1 MLNLDLSGRPALVCG
16 ASQGIGAATARTLA
30 DCGATVTLLSRNQQR
45 LEELC
50 TKLPGS
56 GHDFLAL
63 DLGSP
68 DDLAE
73 ALPRIAEGGYHIL
86 VHNSGGPPAGRAIDA
101 DPAEFEAGFHQHLI
115 AGQRLAQALV
125 PGMRKAAYG
134 RIVNIISTSVK
145 EPIPGL
151 GVSNTVRGAVA
162 AWAKTLSREL
172 GPDGITVNNVLPGFT
187 QTPRLDGLVAGK
199 ADKQNAS
206 EGEVRAAMLAQ
217 VPIGRFCKPE
227 ETAAAIA
234 FLCSPLASYITGIN
248 LPVDGGRLGSL

>member
-1 MLNLDLSGRPALVCG
+1 MLNLDLSGRRALVCG
-16 ASQGIGAATARTLA
+16 ASQGIGAATARVLA
-30 DCGATVTLLSRNQQR
+30 DCGAVVTLVSRSKEKLAAR
-45 LEELC
+45 CEEL
-50 TKLPGS
+50 PGH
-56 GHDFLAL
+56 GHDVLAM
-63 DLGSP
+63 DLGNP

-73 ALPRIAEGGYHIL
+73 HMPKLAEGGYHIL

-115 AGQRLAQALV
+115 AGQRLAQTLV
-125 PGMRKAAYG
+125 SGMREAGYG

-187 QTPRLDGLVAGK
+187 ETPRLENLVAGK
-199 ADKQNAS
+199 AGKQNAS
-206 EGEVRAAMLAQ
+206 EEEVRAAMLAQ
-217 VPIGRFCKPE
+217 VPLGRFCKPE

-234 FLCSPLASYITGIN
+234 FLCSPLAGYITGIN

>member
-1 MLNLDLSGRPALVCG
+1 MLKLDLTDKQALVCG
-16 ASQGIGAATARTLA
+16 ASQGIGAATALTLA
-30 DCGATVTLLSRNQQR
+30 KCGARVTVLSRNESR
-45 LEELC
+45 LGELRER
-50 TKLPGS
+50 LPGD
-56 GHDFLAL
+56 GHDVLAM
-63 DLGSP
+63 DLGNP
-68 DDLAE
+68 DHLAE
-73 ALPRIAEGGYHIL
+73 YMPKLADRAYNIL
-86 VHNSGGPPAGRAIDA
+86 IHNSGGPPAGRAIDA
-101 DPAEFEAGFHQHLI
+101 DPAEFESGFHQHLI

-125 PGMRKAAYG
+125 PGMREAGYG

-187 QTPRLDGLVAGK
+187 ETPRLDSLVAGK
-199 ADKQNAS
+199 AKAQDTS
-206 EGEVRAAMLAQ
+206 EDQVQKTMLAG
-217 VPIGRFCKPE
+217 VPLGRFCKPE

-234 FLCSPLASYITGIN
+234 FLCSPLAGYITGIN

>member
-1 MLNLDLSGRPALVCG
+1 MLKLDLNGKRALVCG
-16 ASQGIGAATARTLA
+16 ASQGIGAATARALA
-30 DCGATVTLLSRNQQR
+30 ESGATVTLVSRSADR
-45 LEELC
+45 LAAVRDE
-50 TKLPGS
+50 LPGTD
-56 GHDFLAL
+56 HDVLAL

-68 DDLAE
+68 DDLVE
-73 ALPRIAEGGYHIL
+73 NLDTIAGGGYHIFI
-86 VHNSGGPPAGRAIDA
+86 HNSGGPPAGRAIDA

-125 PGMRKAAYG
+125 PGMRQAGYG

-187 QTPRLDGLVAGK
+187 ETPRLESLVAGK
-199 ADKQNAS
+199 AGKQNAS
-206 EGEVRAAMLAQ
+206 EDEVRASMLTQ
-217 VPIGRFCKPE
+217 VPLGRFCKPE
-227 ETAAAIA
+227 ETAAAIT
-234 FLCSPLASYITGIN
+234 FLCSPLAGYITGIN

>member
-1 MLNLDLSGRPALVCG
+1 MLNIDLQGKRALVCG
-16 ASQGIGAATARTLA
+16 ASQGIGAAAAHALA
-30 DCGATVTLLSRNQQR
+30 SCGARVTLLSRSEAR
-45 LEELC
+45 LTASCEQ
-50 TKLPGS
+50 LPGD
-56 GHDFLAL
+56 GHDVLAM
-63 DLGSP
+63 DLGNSDHLAKHLP
-68 DDLAE
+68 KLAE
-73 ALPRIAEGGYHIL
+73 RGYHIL

-101 DPAEFEAGFHQHLI
+101 DTAEFEAGFHQHLI
-115 AGQRLAQALV
+115 AGQRLAQTLV
-125 PGMRKAAYG
+125 PGMRDAGYG

-187 QTPRLDGLVAGK
+187 ETPRLESLVAGK
-199 ADKQNAS
+199 AGKQSLS
-206 EGEVRAAMLAQ
+206 EDEVRAAMLAQ
-217 VPIGRFCKPE
+217 VPVGRFCKPE

-234 FLCSPLASYITGIN
+234 FLCSPLAGYITGIN

>member
-1 MLNLDLSGRPALVCG
+1 MNLDLSGRRALICG
-16 ASQGIGAATARTLA
+16 ASQGIGAATASTLA
-30 DCGATVTLLSRNQQR
+30 DCGATVTLLSRNKER
-45 LEELC
+45 LAAVHQ
-50 TKLPGS
+50 TLPGD
-56 GHDFLAL
+56 GHDLLAL
-63 DLGSP
+63 DLGDP
-68 DDLAE
+68 AALADGLE
-73 ALPRIAEGGYHIL
+73 NLSDRHYHIL
-86 VHNSGGPPAGRAIDA
+86 IHNSGGPPAGRAIDA
-101 DPAEFEAGFHQHLI
+101 HPDEFEVGFHQHLI

-125 PGMRKAAYG
+125 PGMREAGYG

-187 QTPRLDGLVAGK
+187 ETPRLDSLVAGK
-199 ADKQNAS
+199 AKSQDTS
-206 EGEVRAAMLAQ
+206 EDQVQKTMLAG
-217 VPIGRFCKPE
+217 VPLGRFCKPE

-234 FLCSPLASYITGIN
+234 FLCSPLAGYITGIN

>member
-1 MLNLDLSGRPALVCG
+1 MLKLDLNEKRALVCG
-16 ASQGIGAATARTLA
+16 ASQGIGAATALA
-30 DCGATVTLLSRNQQR
+30 LAECGARVTLLSRNRERLAEVCQR
-45 LEELC
+45 L
-50 TKLPGS
+50 PGD
-56 GHDFLAL
+56 GHDYRAM

-68 DDLAE
+68 DSLAE
-73 ALPRIAEGGYHIL
+73 VIPKLAESSYHIL
-86 VHNSGGPPAGRAIDA
+86 IHNSGGPPAGRAIDA
-101 DPAEFEAGFHQHLI
+101 DPAEFEAGFHQHLV
-115 AGQRLAQALV
+115 AGQRLARAVV
-125 PGMRKAAYG
+125 PGMRDAGYG

-187 QTPRLDGLVAGK
+187 ETPRLDSLVAGK
-199 ADKQNAS
+199 AGKQNAS
-206 EGEVRAAMLAQ
+206 EDEVRAAMLAQ
-217 VPIGRFCKPE
+217 VPVGRFCKPE

-234 FLCSPLASYITGIN
+234 FLCSPLAGYITGIN